1 MTKSIKCSDLGISC
15 GWSAKANNDTELLK
29 KLAQHA
35 EEHGF
40 KEIPFEW
47 EAKIKSA
54 IREA

>member
-54 IREA
+54 IKEV